1 MKMKLFSSSYRQ
13 GFFFS
18 ISHILNLGV
27 KPFWIEVSYFM
38 ILSLLGFLALTVSNP
53 RTLPSFRPQNLDVF
67 FTSVSAA
74 TVSSMSTVEMEVFS
88 NAQLVFITMLMFLG
102 GEAFTSFLRLQLMK
116 PKISMEKTVLQNKIE
131 SSNSITSIDCHDNSN
146 STRNT
151 IHHLELGHEKED
163 NNLEHAIIN
172 SMEDS
177 EAIVKLKSLRFLSYV
192 VFGYILCVVV
202 LGSSLVSIYI
212 SIIPSAKQVLVEKGL
227 NLHTFSLFTTV
238 STFANCG
245 FVPTNE
251 NMMVFKKN
259 SGLLLILIPQVLF
272 GNTLYAPCLR
282 LTIWFLWKITK
293 RGEFE
298 YIMKNSKRVG
308 YSHIFPNLETMA
320 IATTVLGFI
329 SIPFVVFCSL
339 EWNSEATAGL
349 SSYEKLVGA
358 LFEVV
363 NTRHTGESVFDLST
377 LTPAIL
383 VLFALMMY
391 LSSYTSFL
399 PVDSNEECLDTTERM
414 NKRKGS
420 SFVEYISFSQL
431 SYLVIFTILICITER
446 EKMKN
451 DPLNFNVLN
460 IVFEVISAYG
470 TVGMSMGYSCAR
482 QLKPDNHCKDAAYG
496 FAGKWS
502 NMGKFILIIVM
513 FFGRLKQYSKRGGKG
528 WKVL

>member
-1 MKMKLFSSSYRQ
+1 MKMKLFSSSYGQ

-18 ISHILNLGV
+18 IFHILNLGV
-27 KPFWIEVSYFM
+27 KPFWIELSYFM
-38 ILSLLGFLALTVSNP
+38 ILSLLGFLALTVSKP

-88 NAQLVFITMLMFLG
+88 NAQLVFITILMFLG

-116 PKISMEKTVLQNKIE
+116 SKISTEKAVLQNKIE
-131 SSNSITSIDCHDNSN
+131 SSNS
-146 STRNT
+146 TRNS
-151 IHHLELGHEKED
+151 IHHLEQGHGKED

-202 LGSSLVSIYI
+202 VGSSLVSIYI
-212 SIIPSAKQVLVEKGL
+212 SIIPSAKQVLIEKGL

-245 FVPTNE
+245 LVPTNE

-259 SGLLLILIPQVLF
+259 SGLLLILIPQILL

-282 LTIWFLWKITK
+282 LAIWFLWKITK

-320 IATTVLGFI
+320 ILTTVLGFI
-329 SIPFVVFCSL
+329 SIQFVVFCSL
-339 EWNSEATAGL
+339 EWNSEAIAGM

-377 LTPAIL
+377 LTPAVL

-399 PVDSNEECLDTTERM
+399 PVDSNEECLETTERM
-414 NKRKGS
+414 NRRKGS
-420 SFVEYISFSQL
+420 SLVEYISFSQL
-431 SYLVIFTILICITER
+431 NYLVIFTILICITER
-446 EKMKN
+446 DKMKN
-451 DPLNFNVLN
+451 DPLNFNVLS

-482 QLKPDNHCKDAAYG
+482 QLKPDHHCKDAAYG